1 VLLNL
6 HAQAVSVQ
14 NIRALVPLLL
24 DVTSTFYPRWRESFL
39 LTVGKYSLNRHVL
52 SDTGVPTS
60 ADWVRMDCVVRTW
73 LLGTISDDLADTVSE
88 HNTTARRMWLAIESQ
103 FLGNQ
108 ATRAL
113 YADADFRA
121 FSQGDLPVAEYCRLY
136 KRKAEDLRDLGEPIS
151 DRTLVLNIIRGLNER
166 FTTIGLHLRRTNP
179 LPSFPQVRD
188 DLRIEELTME
198 KAPPATALFTS
209 SGGKS
214 FTTAR
219 SPAPAPQPPPHQ
231 QVPPGSTHGGSS
243 KRGKRGG
250 RRGNGKGGG
259 GGGGPSGSG
268 GLPGH
273 HGASGGGSAPPALG
287 AGSSPAPGGPGWP
300 SFQNPWAGSIHMWPG
315 PRGPSAPHL
324 AGPAQQ
330 PQALLAGFPGQWAGQ
345 WGVPAPAPGPA
356 AYPSPALYN
365 NAGWDQQALASQFQ
379 TLQLQQPAQQN
390 WYFDTGATNHVAS
403 DAGILSP
410 TTSSV
415 HSPSSIVVGNG
426 NLVPVTSTG
435 TAHLSDN
442 LHLNNVL
449 VAPNLIKNL
458 ISVRQFT
465 IDNNCTVEF
474 DPFGCSVKDLPTRS
488 EIVRCDSSGPLYPLH
503 LPASALLA
511 SSPSSLWHQRLGHPG
526 SEALSKLA
534 ISSVIKCNAT
544 TIDGLCHACQLGR
557 HIRLP
562 FHASSSRATH
572 NF

>member
-1 VLLNL
+1 
-6 HAQAVSVQ
+6 
-14 NIRALVPLLL
+14 
-24 DVTSTFYPRWRESFL
+24 
-39 LTVGKYSLNRHVL
+39 
-52 SDTGVPTS
+52 
-60 ADWVRMDCVVRTW
+60 
-73 LLGTISDDLADTVSE
+73 
-88 HNTTARRMWLAIESQ
+88 
-103 FLGNQ
+103 
-108 ATRAL
+108 
-113 YADADFRA
+113 
-121 FSQGDLPVAEYCRLY
+121 
-136 KRKAEDLRDLGEPIS
+136 
-151 DRTLVLNIIRGLNER
+151 
-166 FTTIGLHLRRTNP
+166 
-179 LPSFPQVRD
+179 
-188 DLRIEELTME
+188 ME

-365 NAGWDQQALASQFQ
+365 NAGWDQQALAAQFQ

-503 LPASALLA
+503 LLALVLFA

-526 SEALSKLA
+526 PEALSKLA
-534 ISSVIKCNAT
+534 IS
-544 TIDGLCHACQLGR
+544 CH
-557 HIRLP
+557 
-562 FHASSSRATH
+562 
-572 NF
+572 

>member
-1 VLLNL
+1 
-6 HAQAVSVQ
+6 
-14 NIRALVPLLL
+14 
-24 DVTSTFYPRWRESFL
+24 
-39 LTVGKYSLNRHVL
+39 
-52 SDTGVPTS
+52 
-60 ADWVRMDCVVRTW
+60 
-73 LLGTISDDLADTVSE
+73 
-88 HNTTARRMWLAIESQ
+88 
-103 FLGNQ
+103 
-108 ATRAL
+108 
-113 YADADFRA
+113 
-121 FSQGDLPVAEYCRLY
+121 
-136 KRKAEDLRDLGEPIS
+136 
-151 DRTLVLNIIRGLNER
+151 
-166 FTTIGLHLRRTNP
+166 
-179 LPSFPQVRD
+179 
-188 DLRIEELTME
+188 
-198 KAPPATALFTS
+198 
-209 SGGKS
+209 
-214 FTTAR
+214 
-219 SPAPAPQPPPHQ
+219 
-231 QVPPGSTHGGSS
+231 
-243 KRGKRGG
+243 
-250 RRGNGKGGG
+250 
-259 GGGGPSGSG
+259 
-268 GLPGH
+268 
-273 HGASGGGSAPPALG
+273 
-287 AGSSPAPGGPGWP
+287 
-300 SFQNPWAGSIHMWPG
+300 MWPG

-572 NF
+572 NFQLIHCDLWTSPVVSVSGHKYYLVILDDCSHYLWTFPLCLKSDTFSTLSNFFAYVRTQFGATIRGV